1 MTFVSLSSDCGCA
14 NVAFRCG
21 ASPEIDCACVCAA
34 RTSDVDGVGHVNDCG
49 ACANESACAS
59 GVGMATL
66 SVACVAATLTLN
78 LTSSVTY
85 FPTSSSDDDLCA
97 AVTSSVTSC

>member
-1 MTFVSLSSDCGCA
+1 MTFVSLSSGCDCA
-14 NVAFRCG
+14 NVSFRCG
-21 ASPEIDCACVCAA
+21 ASPEIDCACVCVA

-59 GVGMATL
+59 GAGMATW
-66 SVACVAATLTLN
+66 SVVCVAVTSTLN

-85 FPTSSSDDDLCA
+85 FPTSSSDDLCA